1 MLHGRNSWFSI
12 WLRICEG
19 NHGKKSEIS
28 TPASLH
34 PNLFLSV
41 SVHWRLWS
49 ITTNITS
56 CLPIRVT
63 QYFLGAIHNGTS
75 KSVRAVQLFSL
86 VYMHILFSK
95 SSIPTWYIRTIMQ
108 CMLQC
113 MHYPKVIHVL
123 LYKTLL
129 NFWCVPA
136 PNPQVPDIIFFVIRI
151 YIPLYSIIHIH
162 NNTLLGPPT

>member
-1 MLHGRNSWFSI
+1 MIL
-12 WLRICEG
+12 
-19 NHGKKSEIS
+19 
-28 TPASLH
+28 ASLD
-34 PNLFLSV
+34 LLKK
-41 SVHWRLWS
+41 RYS
-49 ITTNITS
+49 IQKWGID
-56 CLPIRVT
+56 LPHLLLHCATCVQNKTRS
-63 QYFLGAIHNGTS
+63 NGQS
-75 KSVRAVQLFSL
+75 RYIIIFKSLNVLFSL